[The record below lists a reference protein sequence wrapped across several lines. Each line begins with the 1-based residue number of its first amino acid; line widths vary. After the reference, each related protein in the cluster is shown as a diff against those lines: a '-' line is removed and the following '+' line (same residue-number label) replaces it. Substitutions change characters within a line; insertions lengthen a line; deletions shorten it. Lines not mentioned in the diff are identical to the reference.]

1 MHTVSAY
8 KMIVAALYGR
18 PGKDHSM
25 AAIYRPISLL
35 SVCFKCLER
44 LLLRCIKPTLENT
57 IVVEQAG
64 FRQGRSTGDQVL
76 ALTTFIKNGFQF
88 NQKNWSCLFRPDS
101 CLRYGLAHGSTTEA
115 LQNSS
120 TLEMVFPKAQSYL
133 RACLTYT

>member
-76 ALTTFIKNGFQF
+76 ALTTFIENGFQL
-88 NQKNWSCLFRPDS
+88 NQTRQHSYRKEDRAMRPI
-101 CLRYGLAHGSTTEA
+101 YGCT
-115 LQNSS
+115 
-120 TLEMVFPKAQSYL
+120 
-133 RACLTYT
+133 